1 MVCICMS
8 SDIMMDISLA
18 LLDTIQKQVLSL
30 NLDGMQSGFKALL
43 NAVDPI
49 TVVNRAMLIREETM
63 REKRYA
69 LDGVNILKVP
79 NLCRRG
85 LYLNEK

>member
-1 MVCICMS
+1 
-8 SDIMMDISLA
+8 MMDIGLA
-18 LLDTIQKQVLSL
+18 LLDTIQEQVLSL

-85 LYLNEK
+85 LVSQ